1 MTENREIS
9 DHLPQPSPRE
19 QAQFYQLESNHSG
32 FSPQRLLELYR
43 SGVLGAVNVAIAKYS
58 PRAKTSHSPSS
69 GSHSSNYNTQQL
81 AKSTLSSP
89 PVQQSHMYR
98 SQKRGFSIGWQFWA
112 VLVLLTSGGLG
123 FVATALLLKLPSV
136 PNCPKIF
143 WPTASASMR
152 LYCSQV
158 AASKQ
163 TSKDLLEAIALVDT
177 LPTSHPLRSEINRN
191 IEEWSLD
198 ILNIGEQSFH
208 AGELSEAIK
217 IAKEIPEGVSA
228 YNLVE
233 ERIDRWKTIWSK
245 AEQLYAQA
253 EFQLRQSNWNQAFRE
268 AVALTYVENKYWSSS
283 KYDELSDNIQIA
295 QKESEKLDKAFKLSQ
310 SGGIENLL
318 AAIAQAEQIPPK
330 SYAYKE
336 ARDLITK
343 SGGKLVK
350 IAQQRLEERDSA
362 GVLEIANK
370 LPASVNMPQMRQ
382 DLMDLGLA
390 LSASESGTV
399 WDLEEAIASVQKLN
413 PSRPLYEPGQK
424 LINLWQREVKDIAT
438 LERARTFANS
448 GLTTDLRTAIAE
460 AGQVPRNNPRYQE
473 ARAEIERWTYQVQ
486 TIEDRPYLERAA
498 QLASYGGAPSLREA
512 VREASRVGSGRA
524 LYQDAQS
531 RIGEWN
537 ESIQRMEDQPYL
549 DRANQLASSGSIPAL
564 RAAVQEASR
573 IAPGRLLYNQAQ
585 ARVKQWVGTIERTED
600 QPYLN
605 QARALAYR
613 GDLSTAIGTAARIS
627 SGRALYSEAQRNI
640 KIWQTELEGKR
651 ILQEAYQVSSVGTP
665 EALKQAILVARQVP
679 TSAKARSEVVTIVNR
694 WGNQILA
701 MAKDRA
707 SFDLVSAIAIAKMV
721 PSGTRAYPQAQGQ
734 IQVWQD
740 ILKPPPV
747 ILEPQPRKNDQL
759 REVQL

>member
-1 MTENREIS
+1 MTKNQEIS
-9 DHLPQPSPRE
+9 DRLPQPSPRE
-19 QAQFYQLESNHSG
+19 QGYFDQKQSNHNEL
-32 FSPQRLLELYR
+32 SPKRLREHYP
-43 SGVLGAVNVAIAKYS
+43 SGVLGAVRFAFAKYS
-58 PRAKTSHSPSS
+58 RRAETSPSPSS

-81 AKSTLSSP
+81 AKSKLSSP
-89 PVQQSHMYR
+89 PPQQSRMYR
-98 SQKRGFSIGWQFWA
+98 SHKPGFSIGWQFWA

-177 LPTSHPLRSEINRN
+177 LPNNHPLRPEINRN

-208 AGELSEAIK
+208 AGDLEEAIK
-217 IAKEIPEGVSA
+217 IARAIPEGVSA
-228 YNLVE
+228 YKLVE
-233 ERIDRWKTIWSK
+233 DRIERWQTIWSK
-245 AEQLYAQA
+245 AEKLYSQA
-253 EFQLRQSNWNQAFRE
+253 EYQLRQSNWNQAFRE
-268 AVALTYVENKYWSSS
+268 AVALTYVENKYWSSF
-283 KYDELSDNIQIA
+283 KYDQLSDNIQIA
-295 QKESEKLDKAFKLSQ
+295 QKESEKLDKAFNLSR
-310 SGGIENLL
+310 SGSLENLL

-336 ARDLITK
+336 ARDLIAK
-343 SGGKLVK
+343 CGDKLIK
-350 IAQQRLEERDSA
+350 IASQRLEERNGA

-370 LPASVNMPQMRQ
+370 LPASLNRPQMRQ

-399 WDLEEAIASVQKLN
+399 WDLEEAIASVQKLDPN
-413 PSRPLYEPGQK
+413 RPLYKSGQK
-424 LINLWQREVKDIAT
+424 LIDRWQREIQDIAT
-438 LERARTFANS
+438 LERARAFANT

-460 AGQVPRNNPRYQE
+460 ARQVPRNNPRYQE
-473 ARAEIERWTYQVQ
+473 ARTEIERWTYQVQ
-486 TIEDRPYLERAA
+486 TIEDKPYLERAI
-498 QLASYGGAPSLREA
+498 QLASYGGAPYLREA
-512 VREASRVGSGRA
+512 VREASRVGQGRA

-531 RIGEWN
+531 RIGQWN
-537 ESIQRMEDQPYL
+537 QNIQRIEDQPYL
-549 DRANQLASSGSIPAL
+549 ERANQLARSGSIPAL
-564 RAAVQEASR
+564 QAAVQEASR
-573 IAPGRLLYNQAQ
+573 IAPGRLLYQEAQ
-585 ARVKQWVGTIERTED
+585 ARIKQWVNSIQRTED

-605 QARALAYR
+605 QARTLAYR
-613 GDLSTAIGTAARIS
+613 GDLATAISTAARIS
-627 SGRALYSEAQRNI
+627 SGRVLYPEAQRNI

-651 ILQEAYQVSSVGTP
+651 ILQEAYRVSSAGTP

-679 TSAKARSEVVTIVNR
+679 TSAQARSEVVTMVNR
-694 WGNQILA
+694 WSNQILA
-701 MAKDRA
+701 MAQDRS
-707 SFDLVSAIAIAKMV
+707 SFDLASAIAIAKMV
-721 PSGTRAYPQAQGQ
+721 PSGTRSYQQAQGQ
-734 IQVWQD
+734 IQAWQD

-759 REVQL
+759 LEVEL